1 MTPESKPPFAPQPS
15 VDWYN
20 PAQLAKTGI
29 KTLLS
34 GIFGTYLDKREVQ
47 AALKREGD
55 ITYYDYSDRTSISI
69 DYAADLGDG
78 FDATYSIAT
87 MLAQETLECDG
98 QKTKRGEVLIMG
110 GDQVYPTASRE
121 EYANR
126 LQGPYEAAFPK
137 NPEDNDRPALFAIPG
152 NHDWYD
158 GLSNFLKVFCQ
169 QRTIGNWQTR
179 QHRSYFALK
188 LPHNVWLFG
197 IDVQLN
203 SDIDINQLEYF
214 EDLLENHIAIG
225 SSIILCTAEPS
236 WVYSTSDKKNI
247 YNNLRFFEERYANYT
262 CKKTGNKKTR
272 QVLTLA
278 GDLHH
283 YSRYETEEGTQKITA
298 GGGGAF
304 LHPTHN
310 LPETICGL
318 REPGVAGLKARFP
331 HKAKSKK
338 LLWKNFLFGF
348 ISWRFSLFTSFYYGL
363 CSWLMVLTFSSS
375 PKVGLDNLAVS
386 DTVSGILLNPALSV
400 LILIFGFGI
409 FSFTDTKPYNKRY
422 RFYSLAGGIHALLQ
436 VFAMI
441 GTFSLYSSVNPFKT
455 VESMLLILW
464 NFNLLMVIAGF
475 FLAPALFGIYLMMS
489 NALLGN
495 HDNEA
500 FSALRI
506 NGFKN
511 FLRIEL
517 SQEKIMVYPFGMEKT
532 PGWRFKNGR
541 FIPHGKL
548 EVKLIEDPVVI
559 NLQSEKINI
568 LS

>member
-1 MTPESKPPFAPQPS
+1 MTLESKPPFSPQPS

-34 GIFGTYLDKREVQ
+34 GIFGTYLDKREIQ
-47 AALKREGD
+47 AALKREGE
-55 ITYYDYSDRTSISI
+55 IPFYDFSDRSSLTV
-69 DYAADLGDG
+69 DYVADLGDG
-78 FDATYSIAT
+78 FDATFSIAT
-87 MLAQETLECDG
+87 MLAQDNLESNGD
-98 QKTKRGEVLIMG
+98 KTKRGDVLIMG

-137 NPEDNDRPALFAIPG
+137 NLEDEKRPALFAIPG

-169 QRTIGNWQTR
+169 QRTIGNWQTK

-214 EDLLENHIAIG
+214 EDMLESHVETG
-225 SSIILCTAEPS
+225 SKIILCTAEPS
-236 WVYSTSDKKNI
+236 WIYKTSDKKAL
-247 YNNLRFFEERYANYT
+247 YNNLRFFEERYANFT
-262 CKKTGNKKTR
+262 CKKTGKRKTK
-272 QVLTLA
+272 QVLTIA

-310 LPETICGL
+310 LPTKISGL
-318 REPGVAGLKARFP
+318 REPGEAILVTTFP
-331 HKAKSKK
+331 EEGTSFK
-338 LLWKNFLFGF
+338 LLWKNVLFGF
-348 ISWRFSLFTSFYYGL
+348 INWRFSIFISLFYGL
-363 CSWLMVLTFSSS
+363 CSWLMVISFSKSS
-375 PKVGLDNLAVS
+375 QIGLDNLSIS
-386 DTVSGILLNPALSV
+386 DTVSGILMNPALFL
-400 LILIFGFGI
+400 LILILGFGI
-409 FSFTDTKPYNKRY
+409 YSFTDTKPYNKRSKFY
-422 RFYSLAGGIHALLQ
+422 RLGGGMHAILQ
-436 VFAMI
+436 VFALL
-441 GTFSLYSSVNPFKT
+441 GSFTLYTSVNPFKT
-455 VESMLLILW
+455 VGSMLLILG
-464 NFNLLMVIAGF
+464 NFNLLLMIAGF
-475 FLAPALFGIYLMMS
+475 LVGPALFGLYLLLS

-500 FSALRI
+500 FSSLRI
-506 NGFKN
+506 SEFKN
-511 FLRIEL
+511 FLRMEL
-517 SQEKIMVYPFGMEKT
+517 REEKIKIYAYGIEKI
-532 PGWRFKNGR
+532 PRWRLKHGR
-541 FIPHGKL
+541 FIPEGKL
-548 EVKLIEDPVVI
+548 EVKLIDELVEIP
-559 NLQSEKINI
+559 LQSEPINT